1 MYNDEVWM
9 MIREMK
15 EKGMSITAI
24 AEQLGIDRKTVRKY
38 MNSDK
43 VPRPS
48 HSKRKSKL
56 DPVKPIIKVLID
68 KYDLSA
74 VRILE
79 EIRKWGYN
87 GSYTILKEY
96 CRTLRRER
104 SIKAVYRFE
113 TDPGKQAQVDFGSF
127 GTLEEDGVSRKLYCF
142 SYVLGY
148 SRMRYAEFT
157 TNISVQNLIR
167 MHLNAFIH
175 TGGIPSEILYDN
187 MKQVV
192 IERKIGANE
201 SKFNSLFL
209 QFSEH
214 YGFDVRLCYPH
225 RPQTKGKVENS
236 IKFIRNNFFAGREFS
251 SLQDMNN
258 QLSLWLE
265 NVNSRTHGSTGKIPM
280 DLVREENLHPLDS
293 IPEFRFRITEERKVS
308 SDCYVSYKGNR
319 YSVPWKYAG
328 RIATVSEEGSI
339 LKIVIGEDTYEHEI
353 LQGTG
358 RISRKEEHFEGLLAA
373 LKDRNLHNYRME
385 VEKRDLRKYEVI

>member
-1 MYNDEVWM
+1 

-56 DPVKPIIKVLID
+56 DPVRPIIKELID
-68 KYDLSA
+68 KYNLSS

-79 EIRKWGYN
+79 EIRKWGYQ
-87 GSYTILKEY
+87 GSSTILKEY
-96 CRTLRRER
+96 CRTLRKEK

-113 TDPGKQAQVDFGSF
+113 TAPGKQAQVDFGSF
-127 GTLEEDGVSRKLYCF
+127 GAVEEDGVSRKLYCF

-192 IERKIGANE
+192 IERKIGASE

-209 QFSEH
+209 QFSQH
-214 YGFDVRLCYPH
+214 YGFDVKLCYPH

-308 SDCYVSYKGNR
+308 RDCYVSYKGNR

-339 LKIVIGEDTYEHEI
+339 LNIVIGEDTYEHEI

>member
-1 MYNDEVWM
+1 
-9 MIREMK
+9 MIREMR
-15 EKGMSITAI
+15 EKGMSISEI
-24 AEQLGIDRKTVRKY
+24 ARQMHMSRNTVKKHLRLDKPLEYKRKE
-38 MNSDK
+38 
-43 VPRPS
+43 
-48 HSKRKSKL
+48 RKSKL

-87 GSYTILKEY
+87 GSYTTLKRY
-96 CRTLRRER
+96 CRTIRRER

-127 GTLEEDGVSRKLYCF
+127 GAVEEDGVSRKLYCF

-192 IERKIGANE
+192 IERKIGASE

-209 QFSEH
+209 QFSQH
-214 YGFDVRLCYPH
+214 YGFDVKLCYPH

-265 NVNSRTHGSTGKIPM
+265 NVNSRIHGSTGKIPM

-339 LKIVIGEDTYEHEI
+339 LNIVIGEDTYEHEI

-358 RISRKEEHFEGLLAA
+358 RISRKEEHFEGLLSSI
-373 LKDRNLHNYRME
+373 KDRNRNNYRME
-385 VEKRDLRKYEVI
+385 VEKRDLRKYEEVI